1 MAVGKVWWRCGGS
14 GSYRLGRA
22 LTCCFGK
29 VIPWPRLRSLFTMA
43 MNASTSWTGI
53 PRDFREQE
61 RLRLEHQLFRNIS
74 FENDGDELNLDY
86 DPAAGRS
93 SPIQHGFGRDH
104 AVGMGYDDDD
114 DEGDSFSVEFPR
126 NPQMLSHDYTAPD
139 LSIRYPGALTDHEEG
154 ETKSTLAHHAH
165 AVTFRT
171 GLRGRGG
178 GRTRAGSPSADYD
191 PDRQLD
197 ALVKGASDFSILAD
211 SPVSTISL
219 SCGPVFGTGLT
230 WLTGQWPSFRLAVT
244 QRIYEACTWTQ

>member
-1 MAVGKVWWRCGGS
+1 
-14 GSYRLGRA
+14 
-22 LTCCFGK
+22 
-29 VIPWPRLRSLFTMA
+29 MA

-178 GRTRAGSPSADYD
+178 GRTRAGSPSAEYD